1 MFKQSAQHVA
11 SYYAQ
16 TYPAPIPL
24 RPTPVSYTHLTLP
37 TKA

>member
-16 TYPAPIPL
+16 TYPANIPL
-24 RPTPVSYTHLTLP
+24 RLYPARLTRH
-37 TKA
+37 